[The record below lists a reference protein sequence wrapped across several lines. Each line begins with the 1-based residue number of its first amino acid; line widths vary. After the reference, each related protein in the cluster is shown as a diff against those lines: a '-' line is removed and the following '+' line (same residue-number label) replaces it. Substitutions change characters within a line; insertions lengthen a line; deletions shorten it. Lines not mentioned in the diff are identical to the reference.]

1 MGRVNVIGATF
12 AGVAAAARLARAG
25 HAVTLIEPDAG
36 WPAALRAALRD
47 PLDFP
52 APWRD
57 LFAKTGRPAV
67 GALGLHG
74 LVLVPDPGT
83 PTDRGARWRHDIA
96 ALGAGAAVA
105 WRDLVDRATD
115 TWQVLRPLGLE
126 AELTPDAVARAA
138 RAPHG
143 LDPRRSLAHVA
154 GDLGHPVLA
163 ARVAGLAADLGL
175 DPADAPAWL
184 VSRLAV
190 RRTFGRWRLLDA
202 AGTPTPASA
211 LVDVLAD
218 RLRTRGVRIAPDAPD
233 ADAVVDTRDPG
244 LTWHRPRRFRRRD
257 TFVDQLLARPP
268 VRAPGDARRFAA
280 SASSAGGSEP
290 WAQLLTGALAAYAAH
305 EALTGEDIRPTNR
318 AANREH

>member
-1 MGRVNVIGATF
+1 MGRVNVIGAT
-12 AGVAAAARLARAG
+12 
-25 HAVTLIEPDAG
+25 
-36 WPAALRAALRD
+36 PA
-47 PLDFP
+47 
-52 APWRD
+52 
-57 LFAKTGRPAV
+57 
-67 GALGLHG
+67 
-74 LVLVPDPGT
+74 
-83 PTDRGARWRHDIA
+83 DRGAWWHHDIA
-96 ALGAGAAVA
+96 ALGAGVAAA
-105 WRDLVDRATD
+105 WRALVDRATD

-138 RAPHG
+138 HG

-154 GDLGHPVLA
+154 DDLGHPALV

-233 ADAVVDTRDPG
+233 TDAVVDTRDPG
-244 LTWHRPRRFRRRD
+244 LIWHRPRRFRRGGHLR
-257 TFVDQLLARPP
+257 RPTPGPPPGAHSGRRAP
-268 VRAPGDARRFAA
+268 VRGVGVLGGRVGAVGATAHRGVGGPRRTRGAH
-280 SASSAGGSEP
+280 GRGHPPHEQDREP
-290 WAQLLTGALAAYAAH
+290 GALTTAI
-305 EALTGEDIRPTNR
+305 E
-318 AANREH
+318 